1 MAKPLTLPTKENK
14 RGGSDPFDPL
24 NFNVVDEPSTSPED
38 ENKNVFE
45 ATASRDLLG
54 PPATNDPTATSNTA
68 GSIYRWNSLQD
79 SKLKGPRRS
88 VLWDVVTNYQA
99 GDQIDAPDS
108 ITTTEIMVASGSIRK
123 LNAGLVNSKGLGGKN
138 FLANTAAAFTYEG
151 PIQAYRNGVF
161 LVLNDGRAGYQQT
174 SDALIFLQG
183 FSFDSGGTISFLP
196 VAPAPAAATP
206 A

>member
-24 NFNVVDEPSTSPED
+24 NFNLVLNPSAVEED
-38 ENKNVFE
+38 KNVFE